1 MHPFRVFKITAVY
14 ALRNADFDYDGGET
28 TAKTAAINI

>member
-1 MHPFRVFKITAVY
+1 MHLLRVFEKLTVY
-14 ALRNADFDYDGGET
+14 TVNLAGYAHDGGET